1 MKIFVT
7 MMIGLS
13 FLFLSACGENG
24 VERHEVSGT
33 ATFDGQPIVFG
44 TIQFIP
50 KLDNEK
56 EAPTG
61 SATIENGKYHTDE
74 GQGIVSGPHE
84 IRVTAYPSK
93 LVDSEDETA
102 EVETVEPIFV
112 GYSLEASIEPPS
124 FDVIVP
130 AEAEGYNSANTG
142 TTSRSINDP

>member
-1 MKIFVT
+1 MKKYAIVLAS
-7 MMIGLS
+7 LS
-13 FLFLSACGENG
+13 LLFLSGCGGNS

-50 KLDNEK
+50 KLADGK
-56 EAPTG
+56 KAPTG
-61 SATIENGKYHTDE
+61 SATIENGTYYTDK
-74 GQGIVSGPHE
+74 GQGIVNGPHE

-93 LVDSEDETA
+93 LIDTEDETVEA
-102 EVETVEPIFV
+102 EIIEPIFV
-112 GYSLEASIEPPS
+112 GYSMDASIEPPS

-142 TTSRSINDP
+142 ATSRSRNDP